1 MSVNWAGKHI
11 VITGGSSGLGKKI
24 AEGFVKRGASVIV
37 FTLEEQLGISTKEEL
52 SHYPGSIDYIQV
64 DITNDSDCK
73 AAFEKLAQKFNN
85 RVDVFINNA
94 GRSVR
99 GRIENTTVEDFR
111 SLMELNFF
119 ATVRCSL
126 LSLPYLEKTH
136 GSIVNIGSLASKG
149 VSRWIA
155 AYGATKHAVAAYT
168 QQLRLE
174 LKDKG
179 IHAMLVCPGPV
190 SRDNPRLYQHQHADE
205 IPEAARKPGAGIKT
219 SPLKVEKLVDSIIL
233 GIEKRK
239 EEIVLPKKARILFVL
254 NQICPKLGDWLT
266 RKMTA

>member
-1 MSVNWAGKHI
+1 MDWNGKNI

-24 AEGFVKRGASVIV
+24 AEGFVKRGANVVV
-37 FTLEEQLGISTKEEL
+37 FTLEEELGVTTKEEL
-52 SHYPGSIDYIQV
+52 SKLGTGSIDYIRV
-64 DITNDSDCK
+64 DITNDEDCRS
-73 AAFEKLAQKFNN
+73 AFK
-85 RVDVFINNA
+85 RVDSLLGGRIDVFINNA

-99 GRIENTTVEDFR
+99 GRIERTSVEDFK

-126 LSLPYLEKTH
+126 LAIPFLQKSQGT
-136 GSIVNIGSLASKG
+136 IVNIGSLASKG

-155 AYGATKHAVAAYT
+155 AYGATKYAVAAYT

-174 LKDKG
+174 LKDIG

-190 SRDNPRLYQHQHADE
+190 SRNNPRLYQHKHADE
-205 IPEAARKPGAGIKT
+205 IPAAARRPGAGIKT
-219 SPLKVEKLVDSIIL
+219 KPVNVDKLVDSISK
-233 GIEKRK
+233 GIEHRK
-239 EEIVLPKKARILFVL
+239 EEVVLPRKARILFVVY
-254 NQICPKLGDWLT
+254 QICPKLGDWII